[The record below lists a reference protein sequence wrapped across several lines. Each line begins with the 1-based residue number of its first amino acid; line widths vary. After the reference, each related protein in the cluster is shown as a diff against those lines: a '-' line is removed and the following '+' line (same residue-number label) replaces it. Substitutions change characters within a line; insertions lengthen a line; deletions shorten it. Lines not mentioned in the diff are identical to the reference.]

1 MSTIFQASL
10 FDNIAR
16 NTWSRVLIWSKIDWW
31 CHNALIDALEW
42 KQETILALAYEQ
54 CQCNHWLQY
63 TREYMYSKHCTTV
76 YSVTLSHII
85 LYKLLVKSYIWCSK
99 TRIWI
104 FSYIKRRMCVLFSWP
119 SWRLLACLIIYILFL
134 WENRHRN
141 KINKKNIYIWLI
153 QSGAT
158 ASSPYTKGCM
168 VQYNEKY
175 KTLTAI

>member
-1 MSTIFQASL
+1 MPWNENRRRYWHWHVNNANVITDCSIHK
-10 FDNIAR
+10 
-16 NTWSRVLIWSKIDWW
+16 NT
-31 CHNALIDALEW
+31 C
-42 KQETILALAYEQ
+42 T
-54 CQCNHWLQY
+54 
-63 TREYMYSKHCTTV
+63 YSKHCTTV
-76 YSVTLSHII
+76 YSVTVSHII

-119 SWRLLACLIIYILFL
+119 SWRSLACLIIYILFL